1 MFFSMENKCL
11 SSGSEGAKERLVY
24 PYSLYSI
31 HIPYTHIPYS
41 MGGQLELQIEFPNHL
56 MVADDVSAGLH

>member
-1 MFFSMENKCL
+1 MFFPWKIN
-11 SSGSEGAKERLVY
+11 VY
-24 PYSLYSI
+24 PVVLRELRSVWGI

-56 MVADDVSAGLH
+56 MVADDVSADLH